1 MNGYE
6 EVIQLNEE
14 RKSQRRR
21 EVREV
26 GINKLKLGNCERLFG
41 LGYTVERYIIL

>member
-21 EVREV
+21 GVREV
-26 GINKLKLGNCERLFG
+26 GINKLKLRNCERLFG
-41 LGYTVERYIIL
+41 LGSAVERYIIL